1 MTIIYYA
8 NLSGSISPIEQPD
21 YYPVY
26 QGYIPT
32 PAEGQRVEQ
41 DKIVWQNG
49 SWLMTYKLTDIPAY
63 TAGEWLELMGIGA
76 GQQPTLI
83 YLKLQL
89 MAALKT
95 SDKLSAMEQYV
106 SGMLA
111 QYAADPSPRNDWQ
124 QPPYSYHETIAEC
137 VNLLQP

>member
-1 MTIIYYA
+1 MTYYYNVHNPADVRDLSEQMEQWLADGNPKA
-8 NLSGSISPIEQPD
+8 NDWAEQPPAPTD
-21 YYPVY
+21 NAQWVDG
-26 QGYIPT
+26 QWWIP
-32 PAEGQRVEQ
+32 PAP
-41 DKIVWQNG
+41 
-49 SWLMTYKLTDIPAY
+49 TY
-63 TAGEWLELMGIGA
+63 TAGQWLELVGIGA

-89 MAALKT
+89 MSALKK
-95 SDKLSAMEQYV
+95 SDKLTAMEQYV
-106 SGMLA
+106 SSILA